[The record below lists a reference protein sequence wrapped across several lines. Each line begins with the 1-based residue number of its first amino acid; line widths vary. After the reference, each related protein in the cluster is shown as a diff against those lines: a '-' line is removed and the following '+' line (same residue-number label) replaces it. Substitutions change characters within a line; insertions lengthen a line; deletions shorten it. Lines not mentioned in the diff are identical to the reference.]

1 MGNQVKKMGKALML
15 VLAMLVC
22 FNIGVMAQEIE
33 ATMAPENVKEAE
45 TTKVA
50 GETETTKHTGE
61 VETTTKA
68 NETETTKP
76 SGETETTTP
85 SENNNGTN
93 TTQPNVRI
101 LFVGNS
107 STYYNDMPQM
117 VKGLAQAD
125 GVNVT
130 IQALTAANYKL
141 YQFAD
146 EKDTYGS
153 QLISALKN
161 YKWDYVILQDHREMI
176 ITEK

>member
-1 MGNQVKKMGKALML
+1 MENQVKKMGKALML

-141 YQFAD
+141 YQLYD
-146 EKDTYGS
+146 GK
-153 QLISALKN
+153 
-161 YKWDYVILQDHREMI
+161 
-176 ITEK
+176 